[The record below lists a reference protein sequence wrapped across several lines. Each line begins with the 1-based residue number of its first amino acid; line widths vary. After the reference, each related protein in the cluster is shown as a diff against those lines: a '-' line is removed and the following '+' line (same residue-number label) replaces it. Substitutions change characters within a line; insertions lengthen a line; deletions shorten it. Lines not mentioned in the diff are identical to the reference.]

1 MSSTTYMATYMRE
14 YRLNNQKYYEKEKTI
29 YNNRYQTDEQY
40 KEQKKKKALD
50 RYYRLKAEKQQIPA
64 I

>member
-1 MSSTTYMATYMRE
+1 MSSTSYMATYMRE
-14 YRLNNQKYYEKEKTI
+14 YRLNKQEYYEKEKTI
-29 YNNRYQTDEQY
+29 YNNKYQTNLEY